1 MDVKIHSIKFDADQ
15 KLIQFIESKI
25 SKLEQVFDNIIEVE
39 VFLRLSKNQN
49 TENKLVEMKISI
61 PGNELFAK
69 KQCKTFEEATD
80 QSVEALRRQI
90 KKHKEK
96 VRGI

>member
-1 MDVKIHSIKFDADQ
+1 MNIKIHSIKFDADQ

-25 SKLEQVFDNIIEVE
+25 SKLEQLFDNIIEIE

>member
-1 MDVKIHSIKFDADQ
+1 MDVKIHSIKFDADK

-25 SKLEQVFDNIIEVE
+25 SKLEQLFDNIIEIE

>member
-1 MDVKIHSIKFDADQ
+1 MDVKIHSIKFDADK

-25 SKLEQVFDNIIEVE
+25 SKLEQLFDNIIEIE

-61 PGNELFAK
+61 PGNE
-69 KQCKTFEEATD
+69 
-80 QSVEALRRQI
+80 
-90 KKHKEK
+90 
-96 VRGI
+96 

>member
-1 MDVKIHSIKFDADQ
+1 MEVKIHSIKFDADQ
-15 KLIQFIESKI
+15 KLIQFIESKVE
-25 SKLEQVFDNIIEVE
+25 KFEQVYDNIIEVE
-39 VFLRLSKNQN
+39 VFLRLEKNQN
-49 TENKLVEMKISI
+49 LENKIAEIKISL

-80 QSVEALRRQI
+80 LSVEALRRQI

-96 VRGI
+96 VKGI

>member
-25 SKLEQVFDNIIEVE
+25 SKLEQLFDNIIEIE